1 MLLAHIPEGS
11 LTICYDI
18 SIMNQGTTEAT
29 YDALPIPGKRSRPLA
44 ADFSQMLNDK
54 TFSDFEIECKE
65 KVFSCHKTVL
75 AARSEVFKAMLCMD
89 GEEAK
94 NNRLVIKDF
103 EQEQVSA
110 MLVFIY
116 TGKIEDDVT
125 VEPELLLLADKYDL
139 PDLVSHCEQSLAK
152 ELNEETCLNLLE
164 VAYKV
169 SSDHLVK
176 LCSGFAAQ
184 NLAKLKASPDW
195 TRISKTNPAA
205 LLTILEEIS

>member
-1 MLLAHIPEGS
+1 
-11 LTICYDI
+11 
-18 SIMNQGTTEAT
+18 
-29 YDALPIPGKRSRPLA
+29 
-44 ADFSQMLNDK
+44 
-54 TFSDFEIECKE
+54 
-65 KVFSCHKTVL
+65 
-75 AARSEVFKAMLCMD
+75 
-89 GEEAK
+89 
-94 NNRLVIKDF
+94 
-103 EQEQVSA
+103 